1 MNELFDKL
9 ILRMVF
15 TFFILGLLYL
25 YKYAHSFLY
34 PSSRQQLFKRFFPI
48 KNSPDTMIL
57 LSRVVGIG
65 LIFSQFYFFMSE
77 GFLYALLDF
86 FLEAAIGFIVYLAS
100 IYILESI
107 VLFNFEYQDEVLK
120 RKNYAYAIISLAH
133 SLGLAYVLKIVLA
146 VSNHSIIML
155 IFLWLFSIVLIGF
168 ATKSYSIISK
178 LPFNRLLVQKNLG
191 LAFSYLGFLWGWIL
205 IISSSINNELIE
217 IRWFSIQVI
226 LKIVLSLIFIPIFRK
241 GLQIIF
247 KFHDEIEKEIVI
259 DNKPEN
265 LEKTLGYG
273 VYEGSIFFASCFLTT
288 VITGHINFGTFYPV
302 F

>member
-9 ILRMVF
+9 ILRIVF
-15 TFFILGLLYL
+15 TIFMLFLLYL

-57 LSRVVGIG
+57 VSRILGIG
-65 LIFSQFYFFMSE
+65 LLFSQFYFFMSE

-86 FLEAAIGFIVYLAS
+86 FLEASIGFMIYLTS

-120 RKNYAYAIISLAH
+120 RKNYAYSIISMAH
-133 SLGLAYVLKIVLA
+133 SIGFAYILKVVLA
-146 VSNHSIIML
+146 VSNHSVIML
-155 IFLWLFSIVLIGF
+155 FFLWLFAIVLIGF
-168 ATKSYSIISK
+168 ATKSFGIISK

-191 LAFSYLGFLWGWIL
+191 LAFSYLGFFWGWTL
-205 IISSSINNELIE
+205 IISSSINNELID

-226 LKIVLSLIFIPIFRK
+226 LKIVLSLIIIPIFRK
-241 GLQIIF
+241 GLLIIF

-265 LEKTLGYG
+265 QEKTLGYG
-273 VYEGSIFFASCFLTT
+273 IYEGSIFFASCFLTT